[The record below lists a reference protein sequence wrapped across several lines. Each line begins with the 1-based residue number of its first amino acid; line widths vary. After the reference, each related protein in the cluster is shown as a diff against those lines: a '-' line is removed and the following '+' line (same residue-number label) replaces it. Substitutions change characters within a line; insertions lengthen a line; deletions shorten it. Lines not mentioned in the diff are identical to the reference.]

1 MYSFGPIP
9 RQQKSGRHI
18 GTHQK
23 INRVARRHLTPFI
36 GNEGVWFPTIRE
48 ILHFEGMR
56 GPDGVKMKSPG
67 RDEPWHFI
75 DPHEPYKDPRLLD
88 AIRQHRANLVE
99 ALTSDNHERAA
110 YEAAWLA
117 HAITDGLTPAHHEVE
132 IEKIRADDARPPSVK
147 TKMVMSGNGSS
158 KEFIRSNWRY
168 WGARGV
174 MTTHTLFEAGVATA
188 ATPLNFEKAKLHQH
202 DFEILAER
210 GFEVMYLEMLDD
222 ISHLDM
228 YNRFKKTGWTRTLAR
243 QTAND
248 LLPTIIRA
256 VTLAWYDAV
265 HEAGSSK
272 S

>member
-23 INRVARRHLTPFI
+23 IDRVARRHL
-36 GNEGVWFPTIRE
+36 GEHLHDDNWFPSIRE

-56 GPDGVKMKSPG
+56 GPDGAKIKSPG

-75 DPHEPYKDPRLLD
+75 DPHNPQRDRQLLD
-88 AIRQHRANLVE
+88 AIANHQANLTV
-99 ALTSDNHERAA
+99 ALRDVNRERASF
-110 YEAAWLA
+110 EAAWLA
-117 HAITDGLTPAHHEVE
+117 HAIADGLTPAHHEVE
-132 IEKIRADDARPPSVK
+132 IEKIRADDQREPSVK
-147 TKMVMSGNGSS
+147 TKLVMSGGGS
-158 KEFIRSNWRY
+158 KKDFIRNNWKY

-174 MTTHTLFEAGVATA
+174 MTSHTLFEAGVATA
-188 ATPLNFEKAKLHQH
+188 AKPLNFARAHLHQH
-202 DFEILAER
+202 DIER
-210 GFEVMYLEMLDD
+210 LQTDGFESMYLEMVDE

-248 LLPTIIRA
+248 LLPTAIRA
-256 VTLAWYDAV
+256 VTLAWYDALQRAAQ
-265 HEAGSSK
+265 ESA
-272 S
+272 